1 MLLLLQLAAAAD
13 TLLVQQLPP
22 VRSTFEQI
30 IFVASGL
37 TSIATLVLMVAVI
50 LMLGTLRRN
59 AIETKAQ
66 VGGLVDD
73 TRELIAAA
81 HEIVAESRE
90 TVVEAGERVRD
101 TVDNL
106 ADRVDEMSELLGRI
120 TKSANRVAAV
130 ASTAIGGIKLGAR
143 AFGFGKKKKRKK
155 STRPERAASAER
167 PRVRRRD

>member
-59 AIETKAQ
+59 AIETKEQ
-66 VGGLVDD
+66 VGGLVVD

-155 STRPERAASAER
+155 STRPERAAAAER